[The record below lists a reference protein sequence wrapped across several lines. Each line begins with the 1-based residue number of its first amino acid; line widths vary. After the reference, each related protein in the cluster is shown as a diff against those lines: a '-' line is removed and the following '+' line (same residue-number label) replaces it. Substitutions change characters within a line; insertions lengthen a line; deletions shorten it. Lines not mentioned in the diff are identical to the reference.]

1 MIEFLTASFAIG
13 FLGSLHC
20 VGMCGGLI
28 SAMGMTRPQTWWPG
42 VIAYQIGRITTYTT
56 LGFIIGLIGSLLHS
70 SSWLGGIQNIISI
83 IAGIIIILLALH
95 IGGWLPDPF
104 SRFSKRIMTITGF
117 SRFITAAAMTDN
129 TAPWY
134 SAGLIN
140 GLLPCGLVYAA
151 ITLSLT
157 ATTVGQGVA
166 GMLLFGLGT
175 VPAMLAVPALMR
187 AVTPAAR
194 GRILKIGAVLLISV
208 GAITLARGTPLGQQM
223 HGEHNGGAAHE
234 HHSSNPLQELEA
246 DSYCV
251 IPAEQAIEAPLQQP
265 SGAAQ

>member
-1 MIEFLTASFAIG
+1 MIEFLIACFAIG

-20 VGMCGGLI
+20 VGMCGGLVT
-28 SAMGMTRPQTWWPG
+28 AMSMTRPTTWWPG
-42 VIAYQIGRITTYTT
+42 VIAYQIGRVTTYTT
-56 LGFIIGLIGSLLHS
+56 LGFIIGLLGSLINN
-70 SSWLGGIQNIISI
+70 SSWLGGMQNIISI
-83 IAGIIIILLALH
+83 TAGIIIILLALH

-104 SRFSKRIMTITGF
+104 SRFSKKITAITGF
-117 SRFITAAAMTDN
+117 SRFINAAATTDN

-175 VPAMLAVPALMR
+175 IPAMLAVPALMR
-187 AVTPAAR
+187 VITPATR
-194 GRILKIGAVLLISV
+194 GHILKAGAVLLIII
-208 GAITLARGTPLGQQM
+208 GAITLARGTPLGQ
-223 HGEHNGGAAHE
+223 HTHE
-234 HHSSNPLQELEA
+234 HSGATHEDHSNNTMQELEA
-246 DSYCV
+246 GSYCV
-251 IPAEQAIEAPLQQP
+251 MPAEQAIEKPVIQQP
-265 SGAAQ
+265 KTTQ

>member
-1 MIEFLTASFAIG
+1 MTEFLTASFAIG
-13 FLGSLHC
+13 LLGSLHC
-20 VGMCGGLI
+20 VGMCGGLVT
-28 SAMGMTRPQTWWPG
+28 AMGMTRATTWWPG
-42 VIAYQIGRITTYTT
+42 VIAYQIGRVTTYTA
-56 LGFIIGLIGSLLHS
+56 LGFIVGLIGSLLNS
-70 SSWLGGIQNIISI
+70 GWINGIQNSISI
-83 IAGIIIILLALH
+83 VAGVIIILLALH

-104 SRFSKRIMTITGF
+104 SRLSRRIIAITGF
-117 SRFITAAAMTDN
+117 SRFINAAATTDN

-151 ITLSLT
+151 ISLSLT

-194 GRILKIGAVLLISV
+194 GRILKTGSVLLIIV
-208 GAITLARGTPLGQQM
+208 GAITLLRGTALGQHSHQ
-223 HGEHNGGAAHE
+223 EHNGAAH
-234 HHSSNPLQELEA
+234 HHTTLQALEA
-246 DSYCV
+246 DSYCI
-251 IPAEQAIEAPLQQP
+251 IPAEQAMETPVNPP
-265 SGAAQ
+265 SGATQ